1 MFLFI
6 FLLFTHQLML
16 PLAQS
21 DGALNSLRAE
31 LKKLETELLDSY
43 EIIDEL
49 EFEVEQVN
57 GDTTILII

>member
-1 MFLFI
+1 
-6 FLLFTHQLML
+6 ML

-57 GDTTILII
+57 GDTTILIIWCYEL